1 MKQESHPS
9 SSSSSSPSSPTVRD
23 LSVREREDVTNSDI
37 SPVPVSGLVD
47 DRSGRPDETQANKN
61 LKPNKKETTIE
72 RGDPLCSDNSEIP
85 EWLQE
90 FRENLVD
97 DEIPIQGGSHASSSH
112 EASLEPIAKRRDDLG
127 FPKDRNCEIC
137 KRTKITRAPC
147 RRRKGK
153 AVPRADNFGDLITA
167 DHKVLSDNCE
177 SRNNHRYA
185 VVVQDLATQ
194 WIQAYPCKNKTPQ
207 ETQRSLQKFLEPER
221 KPKVIYTD
229 NSLEFGKAC
238 EDLSWNHC
246 TSTHRSETNGIAE
259 RAVRRVKEGTSAVL
273 LQSGLN
279 ESWWADSMECYTY
292 LRNVTDLLSDGKTP
306 YERRFGKPFGG
317 PVIHQF
323 GKKVLPGLFLG
334 YALYAGG
341 IWKGDVLIADLEE
354 LETMDASEIYSK
366 RLNAKEVI
374 FPKEGEFTFPIADG
388 RIKTPGEDQELRT
401 STLIR
406 PRPIQGEGHA
416 DFLGESEGSFPQPH
430 DSLPAAGEAMNDFWS
445 MSGSFIYR
453 HHVEPRVK
461 LYSPREESFPIP
473 LKYID
478 VTRTTHTNLDVK
490 LEKRIDDYWNI
501 DGSRDLSD
509 PWTSFTQF
517 TLLDEKPPDGYTWS
531 GWRLARKQLTSRP
544 DHLWPELW
552 KSMGKNAKLK
562 EKQKWSEEKIHLDNA
577 RKLRGIYFIDPEDKE
592 LKETIKNARKK
603 LETSVAPA
611 MPCKIMKNC
620 GSNGSDENKTKL
632 ACILEANESTR
643 MRMGNSEPPN
653 HEDHIAGK
661 GENSLQHYN
670 LVHKFIPMPQA
681 MKIPAAKAA
690 VDKEWEK
697 LEKISAW
704 NLTKVKSKKEV
715 IDEAREDTSG
725 AKVHFASLMDICH
738 LKNAELEAKR
748 QKYKGRVVLRG
759 DIVKDNSGSYAVFTE
774 QGSSASQ
781 MTVAKIMEI
790 ISRLPGCDGQAAD
803 AVFACTQVKMEDAHK
818 LLKIPKSECPDIWI
832 RLPRHKWPKSWSS
845 MEDPVVPLER
855 NLYGHPLAGL
865 LWERQLGMSL
875 CSS

>member
-1 MKQESHPS
+1 MK
-9 SSSSSSPSSPTVRD
+9 
-23 LSVREREDVTNSDI
+23 I
-37 SPVPVSGLVD
+37 SPG
-47 DRSGRPDETQANKN
+47 
-61 LKPNKKETTIE
+61 I
-72 RGDPLCSDNSEIP
+72 
-85 EWLQE
+85 
-90 FRENLVD
+90 
-97 DEIPIQGGSHASSSH
+97 
-112 EASLEPIAKRRDDLG
+112 IARL
-127 FPKDRNCEIC
+127 
-137 KRTKITRAPC
+137 
-147 RRRKGK
+147 
-153 AVPRADNFGDLITA
+153 
-167 DHKVLSDNCE
+167 
-177 SRNNHRYA
+177 
-185 VVVQDLATQ
+185 
-194 WIQAYPCKNKTPQ
+194 
-207 ETQRSLQKFLEPER
+207 
-221 KPKVIYTD
+221 
-229 NSLEFGKAC
+229 
-238 EDLSWNHC
+238 
-246 TSTHRSETNGIAE
+246 HRSETNGIAE

-306 YERRFGKPFGG
+306 YERRFGQPFEGPVIPFGSLVEYH
-317 PVIHQF
+317 PITAKDQSLIHQF

-374 FPKEGEFTFPIADG
+374 FPKEGEFIFPIADG
-388 RIKTPGEDQELRT
+388 RIKTPGGDQELRT

-406 PRPIQGEGHA
+406 PRPIQGEGHV
-416 DFLGESEGSFPQPH
+416 DFLVESEGSFPQPH
-430 DSLPAAGEAMNDFWS
+430 DSFPVAGEAMNDFWS

-490 LEKRIDDYWNI
+490 QEKRIDDYWNI
-501 DGSRDLSD
+501 GGSQDLSD
-509 PWTSFTQF
+509 PWTGFTQF
-517 TLLDEKPPDGYTWS
+517 TLLDEKAPDGYTWS
-531 GWRLARKQLTSRP
+531 GERLTRKQLTSRP

-592 LKETIKNARKK
+592 FKETIKNARKK

-611 MPCKIMKNC
+611 MPCKIMNNC
-620 GSNGSDENKTKL
+620 GSGRSDKNKTKL
-632 ACILEANESTR
+632 ACILEADESTR
-643 MRMGNSEPPN
+643 MRMGNSEPSN

-704 NLTKVKSKKEV
+704 NLTKVKSKKQV
-715 IDEAREDTSG
+715 IDEARTSG
-725 AKVHFASLMDICH
+725 ATVHFASLMDICH
-738 LKNAELEAKR
+738 LKNAELEAKH

-759 DIVKDNSGSYAVFTE
+759 DIVKDNSGAYAVFTE

-781 MTVAKIMEI
+781 MTAAKIMDI

-803 AVFACTQVKMEDAHK
+803 AVSAYTQVKMEDAHK

-832 RLPRHKWPKSWSS
+832 RLPRHKWPKSFAS

-865 LWERQLGMSL
+865 LWERQFEKVLLKHGWEKIPNWECLFVHREKGLFLSVYADDIKLAGKKHNIDPMWKVLNKEVDLGEPTSFLDHVYLGCTQRQCETRKDIVDNYRTMFESRI
-875 CSS
+875 SAG